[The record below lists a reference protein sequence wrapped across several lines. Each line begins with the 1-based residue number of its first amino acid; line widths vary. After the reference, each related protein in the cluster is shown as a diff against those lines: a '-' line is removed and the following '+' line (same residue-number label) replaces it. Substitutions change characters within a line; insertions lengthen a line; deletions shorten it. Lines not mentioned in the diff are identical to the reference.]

1 MFIFKK
7 EKILDYDKCRRAIRW
22 FDREGTKKPGK
33 AGDKDLP
40 NLEVCIP
47 IYSRQDDNVENHYW
61 GVGREVKKAM
71 TEYIKKY
78 PEINGLAKWK
88 LTATAQF
95 AMWEPGKYYHHLHC
109 ENEGKTYNKRF
120 LSWMIFLNDIEEGGG
135 TLFPQH
141 NVRAEPKAGNFY
153 FWPAGWTHLHIGE
166 PATKEKKYT
175 ITGWYEYVL

>member
-7 EKILDYDKCRRAIRW
+7 EKILDYDKCREAIRW
-22 FDREGTKKPGK
+22 FDKEGTGKPGK
-33 AGDKDLP
+33 AGVMDLP
-40 NLEVCIP
+40 NLEVCIQ
-47 IYSRQDDNVENHYW
+47 IYSQQDDNVENHCW

-88 LTATAQF
+88 LTDLAQF
-95 AMWEPGKYYHHLHC
+95 ARWEPGKYYHHLHC
-109 ENEGKTYNKRF
+109 ENEGKIYNKRF
-120 LSWMIFLNDIEEGGG
+120 LSWMIFLNDIKEGGG

-153 FWPAGWTHLHIGE
+153 IWPAGWTHLHIGE
-166 PATKEKKYT
+166 PAIKEKKYT